1 MNMKMKTMA
10 NSIAMI
16 LRLLNKEIRDLTIL
30 SPVVSINEDLF
41 LYMDQ
46 ARSRLGGENS
56 EKSGGWKIQR
66 FEVKFG
72 SLLVGAGGSRNYGL
86 PLNFQTVAENV
97 ALIGELEA
105 TLRHATHQSH
115 LQKNFAWRRRGKFF
129 AIKTE
134 REKNERWLPLA
145 A

>member
-1 MNMKMKTMA
+1 MINYLPPSKTEPTPWQIEKF
-10 NSIAMI
+10 NS
-16 LRLLNKEIRDLTIL
+16 LYRKVHERLDPGTAEEHSVCNE
-30 SPVVSINEDLF
+30 VV
-41 LYMDQ
+41 
-46 ARSRLGGENS
+46 
-56 EKSGGWKIQR
+56 
-66 FEVKFG
+66 
-72 SLLVGAGGSRNYGL
+72 
-86 PLNFQTVAENV
+86 V
-97 ALIGELEA
+97 ALWFHRLYRGQAQVLEKELKRMRQLNAEASKLGELEA